1 MARLGQTFQAQR
13 QQLTRHQP
21 SQHQILP
28 SHLHSAMVQ
37 VCSPAGT
44 SNILT
49 IIGIQPPTRFGGT
62 ILRNDFVPQSCI
74 CKLEYQ
80 RFYPCRRRIT
90 FAISDM
96 LGKSLLQWEGK
107 AENGVYSTEI
117 SIENLSQG
125 VYFLSVKIGE
135 RIMTQKFVKE

>member
-1 MARLGQTFQAQR
+1 MTLF
-13 QQLTRHQP
+13 P
-21 SQHQILP
+21 N
-28 SHLHSAMVQ
+28 
-37 VCSPAGT
+37 PA
-44 SNILT
+44 SVNLNINVSTLA
-49 IIGIQPPTRFGGT
+49 
-62 ILRNDFVPQSCI
+62 
-74 CKLEYQ
+74 EEE
-80 RFYPCRRRIT
+80 IT